1 MQIVHVF
8 ITIDLPFVQS
18 LKGRRKILHSI
29 KDKLKNKN
37 MCVADISGEY
47 AKEGHLELLFF
58 ANSPQDAN
66 EKIENLE
73 KMLETNFPDIEI
85 SLQYELI

>member
-1 MQIVHVF
+1 
-8 ITIDLPFVQS
+8 
-18 LKGRRKILHSI
+18 
-29 KDKLKNKN
+29 